1 MHDALVPHSPRDRSI
16 RSAARAAL
24 QGILLC
30 TLDYGPRSR
39 VKIWRGKTA
48 KDSETVRVR
57 LLRSHQCRGRCGSLP
72 GLCSGRCMR
81 VARAALG
88 AIEPSLRF
96 HHIVD
101 RQRVTG
107 ARRARGAGWPLTA
120 ARSDAQDN
128 RVARFTSGSSFRC
141 PATSRGSMNER
152 VCDTT
157 YPPSLPRFSPKGR
170 SQEIGSDS
178 FRVNG

>member
-48 KDSETVRVR
+48 KDCETVRVR

-88 AIEPSLRF
+88 AIEPLAQILMR
-96 HHIVD
+96 
-101 RQRVTG
+101 RVVLLEAG
-107 ARRARGAGWPLTA
+107 ARGPFTL
-120 ARSDAQDN
+120 RSHC
-128 RVARFTSGSSFRC
+128 RHSPYGLVRHR
-141 PATSRGSMNER
+141 
-152 VCDTT
+152 
-157 YPPSLPRFSPKGR
+157 PRFDSVR
-170 SQEIGSDS
+170 SRTPVKNATRCDARRGP
-178 FRVNG
+178 